1 MTAAQGAVRSTLV
14 GIATG
19 TPDGGVAMI
28 RLSGPDARG
37 IAGRVMRGAM
47 PAPRQASVRTIAAV
61 TSDGVAADGRERGR
75 CEEALVLWMPGPR
88 SFTGEDVVELHVHAG
103 ERNVQGVVA
112 WLIAAGATPAGAGD
126 FTRRAFEHG
135 RLTLDQAE
143 GIAAV
148 IGAQTEAELEH
159 GRRLMS
165 GELTREVTRVR
176 DAVAELRAMVEG
188 AIGFPEDL
196 ADEEVVAWGVRCG
209 VIEGEVSAWL
219 DRFAQGMRARSRLR
233 VVLAGPPNAGKSAL
247 FNALVGSARAIV
259 AEVPGTTRDYV
270 EVECEWEG
278 KALTLVDTAGFRGAR
293 DAIEAAGVE
302 LSAAQ
307 VQVADLVLWVR
318 AVDGEE
324 IPMPG
329 VVVERGDA
337 VALGVM
343 TKMDLCRAEARDATL
358 AGAQVAV
365 SARSGDGID
374 ALRDAIVR
382 RLWGETDG
390 GWIGLRRHEARCREA
405 VASLVEA
412 RDELAK
418 GAGRLEI
425 AALPLQ
431 EAQARLDAILGR
443 SATGPIGAQVLAQI
457 FSSFCIGK

>member
-1 MTAAQGAVRSTLV
+1 MTAPQGAVRSTLV

-19 TPDGGVAMI
+19 TPDGGVAII

-37 IAGRVMRGAM
+37 IAGRVVRGAM

-61 TSDGVAADGRERGR
+61 TSDGVAADVRERGR

-209 VIEGEVSAWL
+209 VIRGEVSAWL

-270 EVECEWEG
+270 EVACEWEG

-302 LSAAQ
+302 LSVAQ
-307 VQVADLVLWVR
+307 VGVADLVLWVR

-324 IPMPG
+324 IPMPEE
-329 VVVERGDA
+329 VVERGDA
-337 VALGVM
+337 VALRVM
-343 TKMDLCRAEARDATL
+343 TKMDLCSAKVREATL

-390 GWIGLRRHEARCREA
+390 GWIGLRRHEARCQEA

-443 SATGPIGAQVLAQI
+443 TATGPIGAQVLAQI